1 MPSPMTLALLALVV
15 FAAFLAEATVG
26 FGATVVTVALGA
38 FLYPL
43 DLLLPAFVPIN
54 VLLSSYLVSRYWK
67 SVDWKLLLRRVI
79 PLMGVGLPLGMWAF
93 TIGEDRLLKIVF
105 GVFVVIL
112 SGIELVRLFRKQGET
127 KPLGTAVRSILLLL
141 GGVVHGMFATG
152 GPMAVY
158 VTGREIEDKTSFRS
172 TLAALWLLLNL
183 ALVVGYAV
191 NGSLTVQTGK
201 IGLVLVVPLL
211 LGILSGEWL
220 HRRVEASVFRG
231 LLFGLLLVAGALLV
245 VGA

>member
-1 MPSPMTLALLALVV
+1 MTVVYLALVV

-54 VLLSSYLVSRYWK
+54 VLLSSYLVIRYWK

-79 PLMGVGLPLGMWAF
+79 PLMGVGLPLGMLVF
-93 TIGEDRLLKIVF
+93 TLGEDRLLKIVF

-112 SGIELVRLFRKQGET
+112 SVIELARLFRQKGEA
-127 KPLGTAVRSILLLL
+127 KPLGLVIRSILLLL

-158 VTGREIEDKTSFRS
+158 VTGRELEDKTAFRS

-183 ALVVGYAV
+183 ALVVGYAI
-191 NGSLTVQTGK
+191 NGSLTLEAGR
-201 IGLVLVVPLL
+201 ISLILIVPLL
-211 LGILSGEWL
+211 VGILAGEWL
-220 HRRVEASVFRG
+220 HHRVKASIFRG
-231 LLFGLLLVAGALLV
+231 LLFGLLLVAGALLAI
-245 VGA
+245 GA